1 MFLTIL
7 ILTTSTLSSA
17 ANNLVVFQVHRSPSI
32 ESTITST
39 PSLLVSHENNYFQR
53 IKTSWGNTSVDL
65 PDLDRTLNYTIT
77 STEDS
82 EWLCPPIPLI
92 VHTFNLA
99 NKLFC
104 SAKKLPENN
113 GFVTS
118 FLLISMTLCVVV
130 LCTYNRTNICM
141 IKNKESNKK
150 LVRRRRRRPRSLTPE
165 RSRHVQESSD
175 EEVEEE
181 EENADFNFEHEELY
195 DDNGLNLP
203 PSEVLHS
210 TPHEF
215 SSWINNNIYQT
226 ND

>member
-1 MFLTIL
+1 MFLTLL

-92 VHTFNLA
+92 VHTFKLA

-118 FLLISMTLCVVV
+118 FLVSMIVCVVV

-141 IKNKESNKK
+141 IKNKESNNK
-150 LVRRRRRRPRSLTPE
+150 LVRHRRRPRSLTPE

>member
-32 ESTITST
+32 IESTITST
-39 PSLLVSHENNYFQR
+39 PSLLVSHENNYFQL

-92 VHTFNLA
+92 VHTFKLA

-104 SAKKLPENN
+104 TAKKLPENN

-118 FLLISMTLCVVV
+118 LTSFLISMTLCVLV
-130 LCTYNRTNICM
+130 LCTYTRTNICM

-181 EENADFNFEHEELY
+181 EEENANFNF

>member
-1 MFLTIL
+1 MFLTLL

-32 ESTITST
+32 TSTITST

-92 VHTFNLA
+92 VNTFNLA

-104 SAKKLPENN
+104 TAKKLPENN

-118 FLLISMTLCVVV
+118 FLISMTICVVV

-141 IKNKESNKK
+141 IKNKETNKQ

>member
-118 FLLISMTLCVVV
+118 FLISMTLCVVV

-181 EENADFNFEHEELY
+181 ENADFNFEHEELY